1 MGSNMAR
8 ADKSETVWAVDRAGG
23 VDTRHAL
30 SRKAATERAIKE
42 LAAMDAVRAKGAV
55 PRACGPEIP
64 EAPAR
69 GPVQILRP
77 VAQQVNDA
85 GRIRKTGGVHKGSI
99 TKVDTGYKGRAV
111 MRRLDAFFVR
121 KATRGHLV
129 AEVLRKDAQRG
140 RHYLETQQTGGK
152 RGLTGLERLFKDR
165 LKYDGLIVSVL
176 PTKALRKNK
185 YGNVAKLRM
194 QQIISGVQAQG
205 EATQN
210 TSAASRKRSKGKRA
224 EYFVPKA
231 DSKLSAGVYERKGY
245 KIAKVLAFS
254 DKAPTYRKR
263 FPMEKHAERVA
274 TDAAS
279 IATERAFN

>member
-1 MGSNMAR
+1 MTGIDPADLARLSQRFRDIDDRLMPEMNRLALNDMAF
-8 ADKSETVWAVDRAGG
+8 KV
-23 VDTRHAL
+23 HA
-30 SRKAATERAIKE
+30 ENKE
-42 LAAMDAVRAKGAV
+42 L
-55 PRACGPEIP
+55 
-64 EAPAR
+64 
-69 GPVQILRP
+69 
-77 VAQQVNDA
+77 
-85 GRIRKTGGVHKGSI
+85 
-99 TKVDTGYKGRAV
+99 
-111 MRRLDAFFVR
+111 MRRSFNNPTPWTLNAFFVR
-121 KATRGHLV
+121 KATRGYLV

-152 RGLTGLERLFKDR
+152 RGLTGLERLFKER

-185 YGNVAKLRM
+185 YGNVAKSRM

-205 EATQN
+205 DATQN
-210 TSAASRKRSKGKRA
+210 TSVASRKRSKGKRA

-231 DSKLSAGVYERKGY
+231 DGKLSAGVYERKGD

-274 TDAAS
+274 TDAAP
-279 IATERAFN
+279 IATERAFNRVMSSIK